1 MDSNQQ
7 FAYQN
12 PVYLPPFIQ
21 PVKYEGEQQQSY
33 QIQEIYSSTPETYVT
48 NTAQFSEYETT
59 KGYNQENNNFND
71 YNQDNSLKQ
80 INQGYIFDFN
90 NQVDIINANNTQYDI
105 TNINTNEYNNQ
116 IDLNAQYQYDNT
128 NIYNYENQSNLYTP
142 IQTIEA
148 TNQINQANSENQINQ
163 ITYYTNNSNNIVN
176 QPNEVLTENQTSL
189 QNKPVS
195 LEKNIPNKIINKQS
209 EIKQISS
216 ENPLISV
223 DFSLANDKSGVNKI
237 NKIYTGDSSNLNVLQ
252 SIDTV
257 KSEKRSELN
266 DLAKSEFN
274 YNNEN
279 EPLEENEPR
288 IIDSP
293 RLINPLNSPIPQ
305 KENLINNKIIQS
317 EPQQSIQLNEENKIG
332 SNILTKD
339 EKILLKN
346 ENFLI
351 SKDFNIQSH
360 FDLSLI
366 KEPYGF
372 NYEKLHK
379 VGIPLL
385 AHFEMPHN
393 CIYTSPILSSN
404 GKYLSCIAHGPQDFV
419 YVWDINDLYWYKY
432 KFSSSRVDGISF
444 TPDSK
449 SIIIVYRFSNPI
461 MYDLSNGKNLLEF
474 ERNGEEN
481 NREGFQCTFTTTGTH
496 FAYTTDK
503 SFTLWSLRTGKIKH
517 QIVDDSPIK
526 IICGEFLICIDKD
539 LNVLIKKI
547 SNQEDVI
554 SFILKGVE
562 SPEEIMD
569 AKCTKD
575 MSTFIYVIKQGII
588 KYIFK
593 DREYK
598 GIQKFLCGV
607 EKAKI
612 SEDCKY
618 ILKTNMKN
626 ISIYDLEK
634 KESICTILKDK
645 FKDFRIDF
653 ELKKLIVIDDISINI
668 QNIEDDSSPK
678 KYVWLDKNPT
688 KFEEV
693 KFSRDFKVLL
703 ARVNRNNAVAYDLNS
718 GYIVKKWQNI
728 DENWLDFAMTKYG
741 GDKIATKSHLLLI
754 KVWNFTTGRE
764 EASFYGYDSYSFCF
778 SGSGAYLAC
787 GAKLGN
793 EVARIWD
800 IYNQKYGIFIN
811 EGTNNNFHTVVH
823 LTSPE
828 PKRLICCSINQT
840 PLVFNTNTKEL
851 LFNCECPYRFEEIYG
866 IQSDLLF
873 NVFIVKGR
881 DEQKRNVGVM
891 YKISD
896 GSLLETYENYS
907 VLELAKN
914 IGAVISKCENING
927 GKLTSTNIKNL
938 NDPILNDF
946 QIQTE
951 KCQLLDDNKTA
962 VIEYGDEFNKEYNL
976 INVENATFIGKITF
990 TKKNQRHSVA
1000 YLTLD
1005 KYEKEIYFRYFE
1017 FLSPQETMIY
1027 KKKNIFN
1034 VEVENSE

>member
-7 FAYQN
+7 LSYRNA
-12 PVYLPPFIQ
+12 VYLPPIIR
-21 PVKYEGEQQQSY
+21 PVKYEGEQTQFY
-33 QIQEIYSSTPETYVT
+33 QMQEINSSTPETYET
-48 NTAQFSEYETT
+48 NGVQFSEYEMTNA
-59 KGYNQENNNFND
+59 YNQGNNNIFNE

-80 INQGYIFDFN
+80 LNQGYTFNSTNQVEIMNTNN
-90 NQVDIINANNTQYDI
+90 NQYDSNNLNVID
-105 TNINTNEYNNQ
+105 YNNQ
-116 IDLNAQYQYDNT
+116 INLNNQYDNT
-128 NIYNYENQSNLYTP
+128 FNYVNQINTYTP
-142 IQTIEA
+142 IEVVNQ
-148 TNQINQANSENQINQ
+148 TNQTNQTNQ
-163 ITYYTNNSNNIVN
+163 ITYFYPDNSNNSNNIIY
-176 QPNEVLTENQTSL
+176 QPKEVFTQNQTTL
-189 QNKPVS
+189 QNPVVS
-195 LEKNIPNKIINKQS
+195 LEQNISNNIINKAS

-216 ENPLISV
+216 ENPVISV

-237 NKIYTGDSSNLNVLQ
+237 NKIYTGDSSNLNVLK

-257 KSEKRSELN
+257 KSEKHSELN
-266 DLAKSEFN
+266 DIAKSEFN

-279 EPLEENEPR
+279 EPLNESEPKK
-288 IIDSP
+288 IDSP
-293 RLINPLNSPIPQ
+293 RLINPLNSPIPSNPILISNQSGQQ
-305 KENLINNKIIQS
+305 KS
-317 EPQQSIQLNEENKIG
+317 EENKIG

-346 ENFLI
+346 ENLFI
-351 SKDFNIQSH
+351 NKDFNIQSH
-360 FDLSLI
+360 YDLSLI

-379 VGIPLL
+379 VAIPLL
-385 AHFEMPHN
+385 GHFEMPHN
-393 CIYTSPILSSN
+393 CTYKSPFLSPN

-444 TPDSK
+444 TPDSN

-461 MYDLSNGKNLLEF
+461 MYDLSNGKNILEF
-474 ERNGEEN
+474 EKNGEEN

-517 QIVDDSPIK
+517 QIIDDSPIK
-526 IICGEFLICIDKD
+526 IISDEFLICIDKD

-547 SNQEDVI
+547 SNQEDIV

-562 SPEEIMD
+562 TPEEILD
-569 AKCTKD
+569 ARCTKD
-575 MSTFIYVIKQGII
+575 MTAFIYVIKQGII

-593 DREYK
+593 DKEYK

-618 ILKTNMKN
+618 VLKTNMKN
-626 ISIYDLEK
+626 MSIYDLEK

-653 ELKKLIVIDDISINI
+653 TLKKIIAIDDISINI
-668 QNIEDDSSPK
+668 QNIDDDASPE

-703 ARVNRNNAVAYDLNS
+703 ARVNRNNAVAYDLNT
-718 GYIVKKWQNI
+718 GYIIKKWQNI
-728 DENWLDFAMTKYG
+728 DENWLDIAMTKYG
-741 GDKIATKSHLLLI
+741 GDKIATKSHLLLV
-754 KVWNFTTGRE
+754 KVWNFSSGRE

-787 GAKLGN
+787 GTKLGN
-793 EVARIWD
+793 EIARIWD
-800 IYNQKYGIFIN
+800 IYNQKYGIFIHA
-811 EGTNNNFHTVVH
+811 GTNNNFHTVVH

-828 PKRLICCSINQT
+828 PKRLICCSIDQT
-840 PLVFNTNTKEL
+840 PLVFNTHTKEL
-851 LFNCECPYRFEEIYG
+851 LFNCECPFRFEEIYG

-873 NVFIVKGR
+873 DVFIVKGR
-881 DEQKRNVGVM
+881 DEQKRNIGVM

-914 IGAVISKCENING
+914 IGIVISKCENING

-938 NDPILNDF
+938 NEPILNDF

-951 KCQLLDDNKTA
+951 KCQLLDDNKCA

-976 INVENATFIGKITF
+976 VNVENGTFIGKITF
-990 TKKNQRHSVA
+990 TKKCKRKSVA
-1000 YLTLD
+1000 YLTVD
-1005 KYEKEIYFRYFE
+1005 YFEKELYFRYFE

-1034 VEVENSE
+1034 VEDENDK